1 MRNIVLVSHGTLAE
15 GVYRAAKMIYG
26 DLKNV
31 DYLCLEENMDIESF
45 RQKLSILLDNIKNS
59 DEIVLLADLKGGS
72 PYTSAATLLS
82 EKGMLEKSVIISGL
96 NLPLI
101 LTVLFE
107 KNKLE
112 EKALSRVINEARTGI
127 MKFEL
132 ENDDQD
138 EL

>member
-1 MRNIVLVSHGTLAE
+1 MRNIILISHGTLAE

-45 RQKLSILLDNIKNS
+45 KAKLNILVDNIKS
-59 DEIVLLADLKGGS
+59 SEEIVVLADLKGGS
-72 PYTSAATLLS
+72 PYTSTAVLLS
-82 EKGMLEKSVIISGL
+82 EKGMLDKSVIISGL

-107 KNKLE
+107 HNKLE
-112 EKALSRVINEARTGI
+112 EETLNNVINEARNGI
-127 MKFEL
+127 IKFDL
-132 ENDDQD
+132 ENDDKD